1 MTIMININ
9 NINLNSPEWTDLIF
23 KGKNKEYGAYELRKN
38 SSRRHIRALIIVAA
52 GAALVMIIP
61 ALIKSVIPQH
71 TKEQVLEVTT
81 LSNLQMETKVPEEN
95 QIRTI
100 EAPPPPVLKSTIK
113 FTPPVIKADKDVRD
127 EEEIKTQEELT
138 TSKLS
143 ISVADVKG
151 SDSADAIDIAD
162 LKDNKEV
169 IEEETTP
176 YIAVEQMPQFPGGN
190 EALLKFIS
198 THLKYPVIAAENGVQ
213 GTVTLRFVVSPT
225 GEVTKVEVLR
235 QLDPSC
241 DKEAIRVIKSLPQ
254 WVPGKQNGKPVP
266 VYFTVPVRFRLQ

>member
-1 MTIMININ
+1 MINMN
-9 NINLNSPEWTDLIF
+9 NINLNSPEWCELIF
-23 KGKNKEYGAYELRKN
+23 NGKNKDYGAYELRKN
-38 SSRRHIRALIIVAA
+38 SSGRHIRALIIVAI
-52 GAALVMIIP
+52 GAILVMTIP
-61 ALIKSVIPQH
+61 VLIKSVIPQH
-71 TKEQVLEVTT
+71 AKEQVLEVTT

-95 QIRTI
+95 QIRNL

-113 FTPPVIKADKDVRD
+113 FTPPGIKADKDVRE

-138 TSKLS
+138 TSKLA

-151 SDSADAIDIAD
+151 SESEDAIDIAD

-169 IEEETTP
+169 IEEETEP
-176 YIAVEQMPQFPGGN
+176 YVAVEQMPQFPGGN

-198 THLKYPVIAAENGVQ
+198 THLRYPVIAAENGIQ

-225 GEVTKVEVLR
+225 GEITKVEVLR
-235 QLDPSC
+235 QLDPAC
-241 DKEAIRVIKSLPQ
+241 DKEALRVIKSLPQ

-266 VYFTVPVRFRLQ
+266 VYFTVPVRFKLQ

>member
-1 MTIMININ
+1 M
-9 NINLNSPEWTDLIF
+9 
-23 KGKNKEYGAYELRKN
+23 A
-38 SSRRHIRALIIVAA
+38 
-52 GAALVMIIP
+52 
-61 ALIKSVIPQH
+61 
-71 TKEQVLEVTT
+71 
-81 LSNLQMETKVPEEN
+81 
-95 QIRTI
+95 
-100 EAPPPPVLKSTIK
+100 
-113 FTPPVIKADKDVRD
+113 
-127 EEEIKTQEELT
+127 
-138 TSKLS
+138 

-151 SDSADAIDIAD
+151 SDSEDAIDIAD

-176 YIAVEQMPQFPGGN
+176 YVAVEQMPQFPGGN
-190 EALLKFIS
+190 EALLKYIS
-198 THLKYPVIAAENGVQ
+198 THLKYPVIAAENGIE

-225 GEVTKVEVLR
+225 GEVTKVEILR

>member
-1 MTIMININ
+1 MKIRVLKPYSIYCLLFTQ
-9 NINLNSPEWTDLIF
+9 NLGANFFLLF
-23 KGKNKEYGAYELRKN
+23 VLKNRTFGFANY
-38 SSRRHIRALIIVAA
+38 RHIRALIIVAI
-52 GAALVMIIP
+52 GAILVMTIP
-61 ALIKSVIPQH
+61 VLIKSVIPQH
-71 TKEQVLEVTT
+71 AKEQVLEVTT

-95 QIRTI
+95 QIRNL

-113 FTPPVIKADKDVRD
+113 FTPPVIKADKDVRE

-138 TSKLS
+138 TSKLA

-151 SDSADAIDIAD
+151 SESEDAIDIAD

-169 IEEETTP
+169 IEEETEP
-176 YIAVEQMPQFPGGN
+176 YVAVEQMPQFPGGN

-198 THLKYPVIAAENGVQ
+198 THLRYPVIAAENGIQ

-225 GEVTKVEVLR
+225 GEITKVEVLR
-235 QLDPSC
+235 QLDPAC
-241 DKEAIRVIKSLPQ
+241 DKEALRVIKSLPQ

-266 VYFTVPVRFRLQ
+266 VYFTVPVRFKLQ

>member
-1 MTIMININ
+1 MT
-9 NINLNSPEWTDLIF
+9 
-23 KGKNKEYGAYELRKN
+23 
-38 SSRRHIRALIIVAA
+38 
-52 GAALVMIIP
+52 IP

-95 QIRTI
+95 QIRNI

-138 TSKLS
+138 TSKLA

-151 SDSADAIDIAD
+151 SDSEDAIDIAD

-176 YIAVEQMPQFPGGN
+176 YVAVEQMPQFPGGN
-190 EALLKFIS
+190 EALLKYIS
-198 THLKYPVIAAENGVQ
+198 THLKYPVVAAENGIE

-225 GEVTKVEVLR
+225 GEVTKVEILR

>member
-1 MTIMININ
+1 MC
-9 NINLNSPEWTDLIF
+9 
-23 KGKNKEYGAYELRKN
+23 
-38 SSRRHIRALIIVAA
+38 IRD
-52 GAALVMIIP
+52 
-61 ALIKSVIPQH
+61 
-71 TKEQVLEVTT
+71 
-81 LSNLQMETKVPEEN
+81 
-95 QIRTI
+95 R
-100 EAPPPPVLKSTIK
+100 KSTIK

-151 SDSADAIDIAD
+151 SDSEDAIDIAD

-176 YIAVEQMPQFPGGN
+176 YTAVEQMPQFPGGN
-190 EALLKFIS
+190 EALLKYIS
-198 THLKYPVIAAENGVQ
+198 THLKYPVIAAENGIA

-225 GEVTKVEVLR
+225 GEVTKVEILR
-235 QLDPSC
+235 PLDPSC